1 MKRGVNVTVW
11 RKLFEQYCRAV
22 IAGQMLRVTGRLQR
36 ENQVIHVVSEEV
48 EDISAMLDDLLRPDG
63 PGEQMPLPL
72 SRDTKTE

>member
-1 MKRGVNVTVW
+1 MKPGGKRHRLAQAFRTIPPRGD
-11 RKLFEQYCRAV
+11 LRA
-22 IAGQMLRVTGRLQR
+22 MLRVTGRLRR

-72 SRDTKTE
+72 SRDTKTG